1 MKRRGIWEKL
11 WAKFEPE
18 NERIE
23 IISILAAST
32 TQAPPAALIDYI
44 NGATDT
50 MKTYETETFT
60 FLLTKCLL
68 LQWVTNIKRM
78 EGRE

>member
-23 IISILAAST
+23 IITILAAST
-32 TQAPPAALIDYI
+32 TQTPPAALIDYI
-44 NGATDT
+44 NGATG
-50 MKTYETETFT
+50 
-60 FLLTKCLL
+60 
-68 LQWVTNIKRM
+68 QQQTN
-78 EGRE
+78 